1 MDGNRLIRRGLGPL
15 LRRAR
20 AVLGDA
26 KAVEQLRRQ
35 NARLGQRI
43 SQLEN
48 AGLDERLEL
57 IDNEIQELRSLGV
70 RVAELTD
77 LVAELIVH
85 EARHRDDE
93 YREIVA
99 RYIDAV

>member
-1 MDGNRLIRRGLGPL
+1 MDGNRLVRRGVAPL

-26 KAVEQLRRQ
+26 EVVEQLRRRVT
-35 NARLGQRI
+35 RLDRRV
-43 SQLEN
+43 SQLED
-48 AGLDERLEL
+48 ADFSERLEL
-57 IDNEIQELRSLGV
+57 AQNEIQELRGLGI

-93 YREIVA
+93 FREIVA
-99 RYIDAV
+99 RYIDAA